1 MSEAGTTPETI
12 AQAKHYQ
19 HIGAYL
25 RDLRKHY
32 NLRVEDV
39 ASRLHIRSKYIS
51 ALEEGRIDELPGK
64 VYTVGYV
71 HNYAEFLGLN
81 GDEILAQYEELN
93 KLEEA
98 STFKIVEPTNQRG
111 APSLRLLVASGVL
124 ALLCI
129 VLWTLFSKSPA
140 PERPSVVD
148 AVPPSIDRTIEA
160 QLVITPQNE
169 RCINLKQA
177 EAFPPCFEIDYRAD
191 PVAFLLHPVNSILEL
206 F

>member
-1 MSEAGTTPETI
+1 MGATPESI
-12 AQAKHYQ
+12 AEAKHYQ

-81 GDEILAQYEELN
+81 GDEVLAQYEELN
-93 KLEEA
+93 KLDEIV
-98 STFKIVEPTNQRG
+98 TFKIVEPTNQRG
-111 APSLRLLVASGVL
+111 MPSHKLLIVTAAIAVL
-124 ALLCI
+124 GFI
-129 VLWTLFSKSPA
+129 LWHFFSQPPA
-140 PERPSVVD
+140 VQQSVVD
-148 AVPPSIDRTIEA
+148 EVPVAIDQKITA
-160 QLVITPQNE
+160 QLIITPQNE
-169 RCINLKQA
+169 QCISLKQA
-177 EAFPPCFEIDYRAD
+177 AAFPPCFSVDYESE
-191 PVAFLLHPVNSILEL
+191 PVAFLLHPINSILEL
-206 F
+206 Y

>member
-1 MSEAGTTPETI
+1 MSEASTTPETL

-81 GDEILAQYEELN
+81 GDEVLAQYEELN
-93 KLEEA
+93 KLEA
-98 STFKIVEPTNQRG
+98 STTFRVVEPSNQRG
-111 APSLRLLVASGVL
+111 APSRKLLAVSAIM
-124 ALLCI
+124 ALLCVI
-129 VLWTLFSKSPA
+129 LWALFSKSPA
-140 PERPSVVD
+140 PQRHSVVD
-148 AVPPSIDRTIEA
+148 EVPPSIDRKIDA
-160 QLVITPQNE
+160 QLIVTPHNE
-169 RCINLKQA
+169 QCINLKQA
-177 EAFPPCFEIDYRAD
+177 DAFPPCFEIDYRPE